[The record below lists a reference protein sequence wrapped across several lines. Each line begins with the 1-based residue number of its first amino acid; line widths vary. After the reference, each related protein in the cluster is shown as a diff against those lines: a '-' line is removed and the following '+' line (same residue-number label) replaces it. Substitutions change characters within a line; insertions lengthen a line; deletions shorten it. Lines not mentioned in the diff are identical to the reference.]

1 LQQEGKIGQ
10 QMKYLV
16 LAAMFAPL
24 WAVAAD
30 KQPGQTH
37 RPGLRERAK
46 PYLEAAQA
54 AGNAFVSVSSAS
66 GLPNLAADSLATVF
80 GSSLAQ
86 TTETGAAPYP
96 TSLGSISLQVVDKN
110 GVLRLAQLL
119 YVSPS
124 QINYLI
130 PAGTAPGLTTTN
142 IVDAAG
148 NILSS
153 TAQIQS
159 VSPGLF
165 TANGNGQGVV
175 SATAYRLVDL
185 VISAPVIVYQ
195 CLDVPGTCLSVPI
208 NLGVD
213 SPVSVT
219 FYTTGLRGRSSDA
232 AVSVSIGGQSVAVRS
247 ITSGDDSS
255 VAAGLDAILVGL
267 PLSLRGSGEVDV
279 VISVDGT
286 SSNHGTINIQ

>member
-1 LQQEGKIGQ
+1 
-10 QMKYLV
+10 MKYLV

-30 KQPGQTH
+30 KHPGQTL
-37 RPGLRERAK
+37 RPDLLERAK

-54 AGNAFVSVSSAS
+54 AGNTFVSVSSAS

-96 TSLGSISLQVVDKN
+96 TSLGGISLQVVDKN

-119 YVSPS
+119 YVSSS

-142 IVDAAG
+142 IVDVAG

-159 VSPGLF
+159 VAPGLF

-185 VISAPVIVYQ
+185 VRSAPVIVYQ

-213 SPVSVT
+213 SPVFVT

-267 PLSLRGSGEVDV
+267 PLSLRGRGEVDV
-279 VISVDGT
+279 VILVDGT
-286 SSNHGTINIQ
+286 SSNQGTINIQ

>member
-1 LQQEGKIGQ
+1 MHRK

-30 KQPGQTH
+30 KDPGQTH
-37 RPGLRERAK
+37 RLDLLERAK

-54 AGNAFVSVSSAS
+54 AGNAFVNVSSAS
-66 GLPNLAADSLATVF
+66 GLPNIAADSLATVF

-96 TSLGSISLQVVDKN
+96 TSLGGISLQVVDKN

-130 PAGTAPGLTTTN
+130 PAGTSPGLTTTN
-142 IVDAAG
+142 IVEAAG
-148 NILSS
+148 NILTS

-159 VSPGLF
+159 VAPGLF

-175 SATAYRLVDL
+175 SVTAYRLVDL

-195 CLDVPGTCLSVPI
+195 CLDVPGTCQSVPI

-213 SPVSVT
+213 SPVFVT

-232 AVSVSIGGQSVAVRS
+232 AVSVSIGSQSVAVRS

-279 VISVDGT
+279 VILVDGM